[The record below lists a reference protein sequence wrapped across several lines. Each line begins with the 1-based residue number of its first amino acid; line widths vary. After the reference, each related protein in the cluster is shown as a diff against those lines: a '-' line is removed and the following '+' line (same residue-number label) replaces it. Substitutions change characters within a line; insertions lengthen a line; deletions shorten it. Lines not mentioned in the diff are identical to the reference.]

1 MPDDSPLVLI
11 VGAGP
16 VGLALGVEL
25 ARRQIRCR
33 LIDKKPGPSTHSK
46 ALAIF
51 PRTLE
56 VFEAMG
62 VTGPVL
68 EQGQHL
74 YGGCFYQN
82 NRRVFELSFE
92 ALPSPYAFVISLPQ
106 SQTERTLLERLQA
119 LGGQVEWE
127 TELVGLAAG
136 GGTISA
142 RLRHAGGQEETA
154 RFSWA
159 AGCDGAHSTVRHQLG
174 FEFQGKPYEQG
185 FILADVSVRSQLRT
199 DRIHAFFGSNG
210 LLGYFPFKGG
220 RGRLILDD
228 TLPPEPA
235 GAKGN
240 AAPSLDAI
248 RPLVAARCPFPLEL
262 TDAHWTSRFHVSHR
276 MVKTFRKGNVFL
288 AGDAAHI
295 HSPAGGQGMNTG
307 IQDAFNLGWKLAA
320 VIKGQL
326 HPDLL
331 DTYAAERIPVARNVL
346 NLTDRITRLAL
357 LRGPWIERA
366 RELLLPLMGVLPVRQ
381 SAALRLS
388 ELEVNYRRRFG
399 VNPITRPKVDAGDRA
414 PDAELF
420 VPAGGQARR
429 LFELFRH
436 EEQYALLGFSG
447 SDVQAARGLWAGLL
461 EALQPYRE
469 LVAPA
474 FVSRSTNPV
483 GPDPRAGEALLDRT
497 GLAHQTF
504 GITNPTAVLVR
515 PDLYVAH
522 RCPLD
527 APAELR
533 SCLDR
538 LRHGK

>member
-1 MPDDSPLVLI
+1 MPDTSPPVLI

-25 ARRQIRCR
+25 ARRQVRYR
-33 LIDKKPGPSTHSK
+33 LIDKKTGPSTHSK

-51 PRTLE
+51 QRTLE

-74 YGGCFYQN
+74 YGGLFYQN
-82 NRRVFELSFE
+82 DRRVLELSFDS
-92 ALPSPYAFVISLPQ
+92 LPSSYAFVISLPQ
-106 SQTERTLLERLQA
+106 SQTERILLERLQA
-119 LGGQVEWE
+119 LGGQVEWQ
-127 TELVGLAAG
+127 TELLKLEAG
-136 GGTISA
+136 SQVVSA
-142 RLRHAGGQEETA
+142 RIRRADGQEETA
-154 RFSWA
+154 QFTWV

-185 FILADVSVRSQLRT
+185 FILADVAVQSPLRT
-199 DRIHAFFGSNG
+199 DRLHAFFGSNG

-220 RGRLILDD
+220 WGRLIMDD
-228 TLPPEPA
+228 TLPPESD
-235 GAKGN
+235 AKGN
-240 AAPSLDAI
+240 PEPSLETI
-248 RPLVAARCPFPLEL
+248 RSLVTARCPFPLEL

-276 MVKTFRKGNVFL
+276 MVKSFRRGNVFL

-331 DTYAAERIPVARNVL
+331 VTYASERMPVARDVL
-346 NLTDRITRLAL
+346 NLTDRLTRLAL
-357 LRGPWIERA
+357 LRGPWIDRA
-366 RELLLPLMGVLPVRQ
+366 RELLLPLVGALPVKQ

-399 VNPITRPKVDAGDRA
+399 VNPIRRPKVDAGDRA

-420 VPAGGQARR
+420 VPDGGQARR

-436 EEQYALLGFSG
+436 DQYTLVGFSG
-447 SDVQAARGLWAGLL
+447 SDVQAAHGLWTGLL

-474 FVSRSTNPV
+474 FVIRGPNPG
-483 GPDPRAGEALLDRT
+483 GPDPEVSDALFDRT
-497 GLAHQTF
+497 GLAHQTY

-515 PDLYVAH
+515 PDLYVAC
-522 RCPLD
+522 RCPLE
-527 APAELR
+527 ASSGLR

-538 LRHGK
+538 LRHGE

>member
-1 MPDDSPLVLI
+1 MPDTSPPVLI
-11 VGAGP
+11 IGAGP

-25 ARRQIRCR
+25 ARRQVRCR
-33 LIDKKPGPSTHSK
+33 LIDKKTGPSAHSK

-62 VTGPVL
+62 VTGSVL

-74 YGGCFYQN
+74 YGGYIYQHE
-82 NRRVFELSFE
+82 RPVLELSFDT
-92 ALPSPYAFVISLPQ
+92 LPSPYAFVISLPQ
-106 SQTERTLLERLQA
+106 SQTERILLERLQA

-127 TELVGLAAG
+127 TELLGLEAG
-136 GGTISA
+136 SGVISA
-142 RLRHAGGQEETA
+142 RMRRANGQAETA
-154 RFSWA
+154 QFTWA

-185 FILADVSVRSQLRT
+185 FILADAAVRSQLRT
-199 DRIHAFFGSNG
+199 DRLHLFFGSNG
-210 LLGYFPFKGG
+210 LLGYFPFRGG
-220 RGRLILDD
+220 RGRIIMDD
-228 TLPPEPA
+228 TLPPEP
-235 GAKGN
+235 GAKGQ
-240 AAPSLDAI
+240 AEPSLDAI

-276 MVKTFRKGNVFL
+276 MVKRFRKGNVFL

-331 DTYAAERIPVARNVL
+331 DTYASERMPVARDVL

-357 LRGPWIERA
+357 LRGPWVDRA
-366 RELLLPLMGVLPVRQ
+366 RELLVPLVGVLPVRQ

-429 LFELFRH
+429 LFELLRRD
-436 EEQYALLGFSG
+436 EYTLLGFSG
-447 SDVQAARGLWAGLL
+447 SDVQAARGLWTGLL

-474 FVSRSTNPV
+474 FVSRSTSPG
-483 GPDPRAGEALLDRT
+483 GPDPGAGETLLDRT
-497 GLAHQTF
+497 GLAHQTY

-515 PDLYVAH
+515 PDLYVAY
-522 RCPLD
+522 RCSLD
-527 APAELR
+527 APAGLR